1 MSSYAHVDH
10 SARMRVLL
18 WAWAA
23 LTIVLLASVFP
34 AKSLVDAFSAE
45 AIVLKPW
52 ILIYNSTVIV
62 LHGIAL
68 FFVIYGARGSIE
80 SAGNALLFW
89 GRKAAFVLLGLALLA
104 TVLMLGAPLLTGRG
118 PLLAEGSQVQL
129 YRSLVFAAPVLRSA
143 GWACLV
149 LAMSQGLWVNR
160 KPLLPYFVI
169 GCAVADTLL
178 GIWKWLDTP
187 VALVAALHP
196 LVAQPLF
203 IVPWTAGSFVFLFLI
218 RVEILAAQSAP
229 PAMTGNYIASLEPP
243 EE

>member
-34 AKSLVDAFSAE
+34 AKGLVDAFSSE

-52 ILIYNSTVIV
+52 ILIYNSIVIV
-62 LHGIAL
+62 LHGVAL

-89 GRKAAFVLLGLALLA
+89 GRKSAFLLLGLALLA
-104 TVLMLGAPLLTGRG
+104 TILMLGAPLLTGRG
-118 PLLAEGSQVQL
+118 LLHAEGSPVPL
-129 YRSLVFAAPVLRSA
+129 YRSRVFVAPVLRSA

-149 LAMSQGLWVNR
+149 LAMAQGLWVNR
-160 KPLLPYFVI
+160 GPWGPYFVI
-169 GCAVADTLL
+169 GCAIADVLL
-178 GIWKWLDTP
+178 GIYKWVDTP

-196 LVAQPLF
+196 FVAQPLF
-203 IVPWTAGSFVFLFLI
+203 IIPWAAGSFVFLFLL
-218 RVEILAAQSAP
+218 RVEILTAQSAP
-229 PAMTGNYIASLEPP
+229 PVRTGNYLASLEDP
-243 EE
+243 ED